1 MPSVRRGWGG
11 TLFWDGL
18 LALGT
23 DSVPVQ
29 SRSIPLQKWTRSEQ
43 LRGMRMLE
51 QAMKSFLRRV
61 IPGVLFLVTTCC
73 IGSIGH
79 GQITGLA
86 DAEKTLTDSG
96 LEEIRPGVWSLKAA
110 DGNNFAARKFRLL
123 RGKKHIQEALL
134 FVGGKLEAPKTSNVK
149 PGFSDTPPP
158 PEEPK
163 PAKTGIEVDS
173 AVVEEFEKAVTPEE
187 PEVPK
192 KPNKENQQVALDL
205 IRDAFAAEFENAE
218 KPGAPPEKIK
228 ELANDL
234 QSFTEDEPDS
244 ATRYVLFNE
253 AIKLYLKTE
262 DIENTFGTIDK
273 LHRAFPEEDPLKYKY
288 YGLKKIAE
296 RMPSGTK
303 SRQAYQALK
312 PHFKTLLDAAIKK
325 DVFKWALHIAELNV
339 KLAEKV
345 KDRKAVKATETQ
357 LAEVVAHKDAYA
369 SVAAALEVL
378 VDKPLDAEA
387 NQTVGEWHGF
397 EKKNWP
403 VAMSSL
409 ALGNHPDLQELA
421 KADLENPTESDE
433 QVEIGDRYWSLWDAW
448 KGPDAQPNKAPPLQ
462 ARAVYWYEK
471 ASPQLGGIVQ
481 KKVKK
486 RIASWKGAQEQ
497 IAAKGLKEKQKPD
510 GKAADKGKN
519 RKGKQPVLAKKERFL
534 TELKALRPQA
544 PRGPAGKPLWN
555 LGGRVLIQRVP
566 VQVGKPT
573 DIYLHPFSQPK
584 VSSLTYNLK
593 GQYKTLS
600 GSVGIPDVRAWRWG
614 PGAPTVFSV
623 VLDGKRKILHT
634 TRGIRGR
641 NRFTLDVTGVKKL
654 VLETS
659 CLGKAIDGCFAFW
672 YSPQVSPEKPSE
684 SRSQRNQNFTG
695 PNQSIRI
702 PGQQQRSSNP
712 R

>member
-1 MPSVRRGWGG
+1 
-11 TLFWDGL
+11 
-18 LALGT
+18 
-23 DSVPVQ
+23 
-29 SRSIPLQKWTRSEQ
+29 
-43 LRGMRMLE
+43 MRMLE
-51 QAMKSFLRRV
+51 QEMKAFLRRV

-73 IGSIGH
+73 SGPIGY

-96 LEEIRPGVWSLKAA
+96 LEEIRPGVWALKAA

-123 RGKKHIQEALL
+123 RGKKYIQEALL
-134 FVGGKLEAPKTSNVK
+134 FVGGKLEAPKTSNK
-149 PGFSDTPPP
+149 KHGFSDTPPP

-173 AVVEEFEKAVTPEE
+173 AVVAEFEKAVTPEE

-192 KPNKENQQVALDL
+192 KPNKENQQIALDL
-205 IRDAFAAEFENAE
+205 IRDAFAAEFENVE
-218 KPGAPPEKIK
+218 KPEVPPEKIK

-253 AIKLYLKTE
+253 AIKLYLKAE
-262 DIENTFGTIDK
+262 DVENTFGTIDK

-303 SRQAYQALK
+303 SRQAYQALE

-325 DVFKWALHIAELNV
+325 DAFKWALLIAELNV

-378 VDKPLDAEA
+378 EDKPLDAEA

-397 EKKNWP
+397 EKQNWP

-433 QVEIGDRYWSLWDAW
+433 QVELGDRYWSLWDAW

-486 RIASWKGAQEQ
+486 RIDSWKGAQQQGTEAQ
-497 IAAKGLKEKQKPD
+497 AGDEKLGDANAKSCKEK
-510 GKAADKGKN
+510 
-519 RKGKQPVLAKKERFL
+519 VLAKIISWPPNQNISILLKPKQTHLCFL
-534 TELKALRPQA
+534 SRESLENKTIVNKLGVAGPSIYTPGRHGRTFPRP
-544 PRGPAGKPLWN
+544 
-555 LGGRVLIQRVP
+555 
-566 VQVGKPT
+566 
-573 DIYLHPFSQPK
+573 
-584 VSSLTYNLK
+584 
-593 GQYKTLS
+593 
-600 GSVGIPDVRAWRWG
+600 
-614 PGAPTVFSV
+614 
-623 VLDGKRKILHT
+623 
-634 TRGIRGR
+634 
-641 NRFTLDVTGVKKL
+641 
-654 VLETS
+654 
-659 CLGKAIDGCFAFW
+659 
-672 YSPQVSPEKPSE
+672 
-684 SRSQRNQNFTG
+684 SRSTAKRAIQN
-695 PNQSIRI
+695 I
-702 PGQQQRSSNP
+702 
-712 R
+712 